1 MDKCCFFSVLSYR
14 ELTQFDLQEVRVV
27 DGWDMALGL
36 LSHFILQHAFTFY
49 QYSMLIE
56 FPMQHKF
63 VPKLG
68 SDKINVMDHNK
79 INQYNWGGGG
89 GGGGGGW

>member
-1 MDKCCFFSVLSYR
+1 
-14 ELTQFDLQEVRVV
+14 
-27 DGWDMALGL
+27 
-36 LSHFILQHAFTFY
+36 
-49 QYSMLIE
+49 
-56 FPMQHKF
+56 MQHKF

-89 GGGGGGW
+89 GVVVYSITGPSLDLMVPSDCFIIMTGD